1 MPLIFLPLINVGS
14 RRSNLTQLMQS
25 DNGRSS
31 VTLLISVN
39 YLPQTTAVVLPEWNT
54 SGVGGAVLHYGDN
67 LQREHTC
74 NCSVTGN
81 ALRLD

>member
-39 YLPQTTAVVLPEWNT
+39 YLAQTAAVVLPEWNM

-67 LQREHTC
+67 LQR
-74 NCSVTGN
+74 
-81 ALRLD
+81 